1 MCAIACIISALPAAT
16 VIMIDQSAWPLGAAL
31 SAVLGAALAAVVVR
45 WHRSESRLRR
55 LEYMSDRISALVA
68 SLPRQSDLETL
79 AVLHEIRNCYVEAR
93 ELAVE
98 FGDKGRRLAEAMRKG
113 LESIDKV
120 YGMQT
125 GSLRRTDANAADFA
139 RMMREMGRDVDG
151 SLRP

>member
-1 MCAIACIISALPAAT
+1 MCVMTCIISALPAAT
-16 VIMIDQSAWPLGAAL
+16 VIYMDQSAWPVGAAM
-31 SAVLGAALAAVVVR
+31 SAALGGALAAAILR
-45 WHRSESRLRR
+45 WRRNEMRLRR

-93 ELAVE
+93 ELAAG
-98 FGDKGRRLAEAMRKG
+98 FGDRGRRLAEAMRKG
-113 LESIDKV
+113 LESIDKM

-151 SLRP
+151 SLRT